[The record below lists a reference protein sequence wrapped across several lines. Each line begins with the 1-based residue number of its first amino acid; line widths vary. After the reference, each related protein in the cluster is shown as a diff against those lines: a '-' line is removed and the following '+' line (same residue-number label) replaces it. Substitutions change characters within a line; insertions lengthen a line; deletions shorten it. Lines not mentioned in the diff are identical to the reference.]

1 MIYLKE
7 NSLWS
12 VSSVALLRMILWR
25 AVQLKVTYLLVS
37 ILVFGLLNAKVASV
51 LAKSI
56 FFLL

>member
-25 AVQLKVTYLLVS
+25 AVQLKVMYLLVS